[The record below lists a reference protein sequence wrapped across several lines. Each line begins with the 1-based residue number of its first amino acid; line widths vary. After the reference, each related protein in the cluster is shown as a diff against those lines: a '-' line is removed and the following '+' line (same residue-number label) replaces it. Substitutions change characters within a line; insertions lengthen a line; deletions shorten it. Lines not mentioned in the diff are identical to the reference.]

1 MEHNAKQAQKEKIME
16 HNTQQSKHATSRRSF
31 LRKGLI
37 VGGAGVIGAGVG
49 VGGTELFT
57 NVVTASAA
65 AGSGSLTKGAV
76 AILTFAPAIESL
88 ETDLGQQYHQLG
100 RIQESQHPRATC

>member
-31 LRKGLI
+31 LRKGLV

-65 AGSGSLTKGAV
+65 AGSGSLTKEAV
-76 AILTFAPAIESL
+76 RLPTSAPPIEIR
-88 ETDLGQQYHQLG
+88 ETHLRRHTNDRGL
-100 RIQESQHPRATC
+100 